1 LLLYLPW
8 KASKCFFFQLQTL
21 ERDEDGNCTL
31 VEEFIL
37 LGFSESPEQ
46 DPPLFTIFLTIYTIT
61 LIGNLGMIILIRIS
75 AQLHTPMYFF
85 LCNLS
90 MADICYSSVITPRM
104 LTSFLTGHKSI
115 SFDACFGQLY
125 FFVALVCTE
134 CFLLATMAYDRYVAI
149 CNPLLYPTIMSQN
162 ICVTLVAGSGF
173 LGLVSAMINT
183 SCTFQLS
190 FCRSNII
197 NHFFCDVPPLL
208 ILSCS
213 DTYISEIVIFAFGCI
228 EGISIGMVLVSYA
241 YILST
246 VLRMHSAEGR
256 YKAFSTCASHLT
268 AVGIYHGTIL
278 FMYFRPSS
286 SYSMDQD
293 KWTSLFYT
301 VVIPML
307 NPLIYSLRN
316 KEMKDAVL
324 FNCQTRKYNQ
334 TK

>member
-1 LLLYLPW
+1 L
-8 KASKCFFFQLQTL
+8 SILQTL

-173 LGLVSAMINT
+173 LGLTNAIAMINT

-316 KEMKDAVL
+316 KEMKDAVEQRNGSL
-324 FNCQTRKYNQ
+324 SQNLCIISF
-334 TK
+334 

>member
-1 LLLYLPW
+1 MPLTY
-8 KASKCFFFQLQTL
+8 
-21 ERDEDGNCTL
+21 GNCTL

-173 LGLVSAMINT
+173 LVSAMINT

-316 KEMKDAVL
+316 KEMKDAVSKSIA
-324 FNCQTRKYNQ
+324 RKHRYCGR
-334 TK
+334 KRKEE

>member
-1 LLLYLPW
+1 L
-8 KASKCFFFQLQTL
+8 SILQTL

-173 LGLVSAMINT
+173 LGLTNAIAMINT

-316 KEMKDAVL
+316 KEMKDAVSKSIGHIWIWKGRNIAL
-324 FNCQTRKYNQ
+324 
-334 TK
+334 